1 MFTRV
6 IILRWMLFPL
16 LCGVIGCVASG
27 HGYAPLT
34 HVASLRNIGKHEV
47 YDAILY
53 FGLGGYKVGILP
65 PGAGANMSRTGDD
78 IPENAGAEWRRA
90 DGSIHKGTVRIE
102 KPAVMDK
109 RERYVIQIND
119 NDSLSLS
126 VEIPEPI
133 QSIGG

>member
-16 LCGVIGCVASG
+16 LCGVIGCVASS

-34 HVASLRNIGKHEV
+34 HVASLQNIGKKDIFEAV
-47 YDAILY
+47 LF
-53 FGLGGYKVGILP
+53 FGAGGYKIGILP
-65 PGAGANMSRTGDD
+65 PGVAKNMSRTGDD
-78 IPENAGAEWRRA
+78 IPESAGAEWRRA

-102 KPAVMDK
+102 KPAVMDQ

-133 QSIGG
+133 QSIGR